1 MKARRMRETA
11 IRLFF
16 GLCGLFVVFVL
27 IAIIWLLFG
36 SSIPFFRELG
46 WLRVVADPRWNPGA
60 YGEPQYGIRT
70 LMVGT
75 LMVTVGS
82 LLLAVPL
89 GLACAAYLSEVASSR
104 EREILKPFVEIL
116 AGIPSVVVGFFGLV
130 VLNPFI
136 ARIFGLGNG
145 LNALNGSI
153 LLAVMAVPTIVSLS
167 EDALQ
172 AVPREFRE
180 ASYALGANRWQ
191 TLWRVTVPAARSGI
205 LASCMLGMG
214 RAIGETMTVLMVTGN
229 VRAMPGSFLDPVM
242 TLTAT
247 IAIEMGEVAFN
258 TLHYH
263 GLFVVGLVLFSMTFL
278 INVASDILNHGRRW

>member
-1 MKARRMRETA
+1 MKARRMRESG

-27 IAIIWLLFG
+27 IAIVWLLY
-36 SSIPFFRELG
+36 SSSLPFFRELG
-46 WLRVVADPRWNPGA
+46 WLRVFLDPRWNPGSYTQA
-60 YGEPQYGIRT
+60 QYGIRT

-75 LMVTVGS
+75 LMVTAGS
-82 LLLAVPL
+82 LALAVPL
-89 GLACAAYLSEVASSR
+89 GLACAAYLSEVATSR
-104 EREILKPFVEIL
+104 EREVLKPFIEIL

-130 VLNPFI
+130 VLNPI
-136 ARIFGLGNG
+136 LARVFGLGNG

-263 GLFVVGLVLFSMTFL
+263 GLFVVGLVLFIMTFL
-278 INVASDILNHGRRW
+278 INVASDILSHGRRW